1 MTRSL
6 GRKMRVGGRFCPAH
20 LLPASA
26 LRPHAVGLL
35 LFSGAAAAWGSALA
49 VAAFRRHDILSLTN
63 WQKKVS
69 AMSDFFR
76 NFANELRGTEQR
88 DLRPHDS

>member
-1 MTRSL
+1 MDGSL

-49 VAAFRRHDILSLTN
+49 VSVFRRHDILSLTN
-63 WQKKVS
+63 WQKKVF
-69 AMSDFFR
+69 ATSDFFR
-76 NFANELRGTEQR
+76 IFANELRGTEQR